1 MIAGIAAIIGVGHD
15 AGFPEPAG
23 EEKTG
28 YRAETLCV
36 EYEDIGLYGKA
47 LIPDGDGPF
56 STVRYARGAESG
68 YKADMTTL
76 KGLAMGGVAC
86 YTTGTVLSLQ
96 GTKDVIVPMEMFQN
110 LTAHYNI
117 RRDNRSCTPLRVS
130 IKITVLCQMKKE
142 LFAVANGSFFQMKRR
157 REPP

>member
-1 MIAGIAAIIGVGHD
+1 MYKRQAVLIGAGAFAVIAGIAAIIGVGHD

-56 STVRYARGAESG
+56 STV
-68 YKADMTTL
+68 
-76 KGLAMGGVAC
+76 
-86 YTTGTVLSLQ
+86 
-96 GTKDVIVPMEMFQN
+96 
-110 LTAHYNI
+110 
-117 RRDNRSCTPLRVS
+117 PLCPR
-130 IKITVLCQMKKE
+130 CR
-142 LFAVANGSFFQMKRR
+142 KRL
-157 REPP
+157 